1 MYYLRRSRLR
11 NRLRLA
17 LIAIV
22 FIIGLFFL
30 AASHQGMRSFF
41 MPPDERAGDSL
52 SFIAEI
58 YKRVAPSVVGVES
71 LRDDGAGSVAL
82 GSGSGVIVNADGY
95 IVTNYHVVADA
106 TGISVTLADGRC
118 GDALLI
124 AGDAGLDLALLATD
138 LTGLVPAELGRSD
151 CLQVGDVVFPIGNP
165 GGEQFARSMTM
176 GLISGLDRQ
185 LAMTEGSLE
194 ALLQTDAAINPG
206 NSGGPLV
213 DCRGVVIGINSA
225 KIVDAD
231 VEGMGFAI
239 PADTV
244 RAFLASALPAV
255 FMP

>member
-1 MYYLRRSRLR
+1 MYYLRR

-17 LIAIV
+17 LIAMILIFV
-22 FIIGLFFL
+22 LSVL
-30 AASHQGMRSFF
+30 PASHQRTRSFF
-41 MPPDERAGDSL
+41 DLPDERSEDSL
-52 SFIAEI
+52 SFIADV

-71 LRDDGAGSVAL
+71 LRDDGASHAVL
-82 GSGSGVIVNADGY
+82 GSGSGVIIDPDGY

-106 TGISVTLADGRC
+106 SAISITLADGRS
-118 GDALLI
+118 GDAWLI
-124 AGDAGLDLALLATD
+124 AGDAGLDLALLGTD
-138 LTGLVPAELGRSD
+138 LTALVAAELGRSD

-185 LAMTEGSLE
+185 LAMSEGNLE

-213 DCRGVVIGINSA
+213 DCHGVVIGINSA
-225 KIVDAD
+225 KIADAD
-231 VEGMGFAI
+231 FEGMGFAI

>member
-1 MYYLRRSRLR
+1 MYYIRRNRLR
-11 NRLRLA
+11 HGLRLA
-17 LIAIV
+17 LIAII
-22 FIIGLFFL
+22 FIIACSFL
-30 AASHQGMRSFF
+30 AASHQRARSFF
-41 MPPDERAGDSL
+41 ALPDERVGDSL
-52 SFIAEI
+52 SFIADV

-82 GSGSGVIVNADGY
+82 GSGSGVIVNPDGY
-95 IVTNYHVVADA
+95 IVTNYHVVAEA
-106 TGISVTLADGRC
+106 TSLSITLADGRS
-118 GDALLI
+118 GDAVLI
-124 AGDAGLDLALLATD
+124 AGDAGLDLALLKTD
-138 LTGLVPAELGRSD
+138 LSDLAAAELGRSD
-151 CLQVGDVVFPIGNP
+151 SLQVGDVVFPIGNP

-213 DCRGVVIGINSA
+213 DCHGVVIGINSA

-231 VEGMGFAI
+231 FEGMGFAI

-244 RAFLASALPAV
+244 RAFLASAQPAV

>member
-1 MYYLRRSRLR
+1 MYYLRRA
-11 NRLRLA
+11 RLRLA
-17 LIAIV
+17 LISIAFIV
-22 FIIGLFFL
+22 ALILL
-30 AASHQGMRSFF
+30 TASPDYTRSFYVLS
-41 MPPDERAGDSL
+41 DRRDGDSL
-52 SFIAEI
+52 DFIADI
-58 YKRVAPSVVGVES
+58 YKRIAPSVVGVES
-71 LRDDGAGSVAL
+71 LRDDGFGSAAIGL
-82 GSGSGVIVNADGY
+82 GSGVIVDPDGY
-95 IVTNYHVVADA
+95 IVTNHHVVAEA
-106 TGISVTLADGRC
+106 TAISITLYDGRS
-118 GDALLI
+118 GSALLV
-124 AGDAGLDLALLATD
+124 ADDAGLDLALLQTD
-138 LTGLVPAELGRSD
+138 LTDLIAAELGCSD

-225 KIVDAD
+225 KIAD
-231 VEGMGFAI
+231 PDFEGMGFAI